1 MHSDSRHQEST
12 SLKGATTHLYA
23 RRCPGTFFEGQR
35 VTGRHSHWRFILLL
49 IACWSIS
56 SLLQAQSIQ
65 GLVVSIADGDTLTVL
80 DAQKVQHKIRLAGI
94 DTPERRQPFG
104 QRAREALSTLVF
116 QKVVLVLTEKKD
128 RYGRW
133 VGKVISDGRDVN
145 LVLVVDGWAWH
156 YKKYA
161 GEQSSSDRLLYAS
174 AEEDARSQRS
184 GLWSD
189 PYAIPPWD
197 WRAGAR

>member
-1 MHSDSRHQEST
+1 
-12 SLKGATTHLYA
+12 
-23 RRCPGTFFEGQR
+23 
-35 VTGRHSHWRFILLL
+35 VTGRHPHWLYFLLL

-56 SLLQAQSIQ
+56 SLLHAQSIQ

-104 QRAREALSTLVF
+104 QRAREALSALAF

-145 LVLVVDGWAWH
+145 LALVVDGWAWH

-161 GEQSSSDRLLYAS
+161 SEQSASDRLLYAS
-174 AEEDARSQRS
+174 AEEDARSQRR

-189 PYAIPPWD
+189 PHAIPPWD
-197 WRAGAR
+197 WRAGSR

>member
-1 MHSDSRHQEST
+1 MTSR
-12 SLKGATTHLYA
+12 
-23 RRCPGTFFEGQR
+23 R
-35 VTGRHSHWRFILLL
+35 SHWRFLLIL

-56 SLLQAQSIQ
+56 DLLHAQSIQ

-80 DAQKVQHKIRLAGI
+80 DAQKMQHKIRLAGI
-94 DTPERRQPFG
+94 DTPERHQPFG

-133 VGKVISDGRDVN
+133 VGKVIIDGRDVN
-145 LVLVVDGWAWH
+145 LALVVDGWAWH

-161 GEQSSSDRLLYAS
+161 REQSASDRLLYAS
-174 AEEDARSQRS
+174 AEEDARSQHR

-189 PYAIPPWD
+189 PHAIAPWD
-197 WRAGAR
+197 WRAGSR

>member
-1 MHSDSRHQEST
+1 M
-12 SLKGATTHLYA
+12 
-23 RRCPGTFFEGQR
+23 
-35 VTGRHSHWRFILLL
+35 TGRHPHWRLFLML

-56 SLLQAQSIQ
+56 GLLHAQSIQ

-104 QRAREALSTLVF
+104 QRAREALSHLVF
-116 QKVVLVLTEKKD
+116 QKVVLVLTEKRD

-133 VGKVISDGRDVN
+133 VAKVISDGRDVN
-145 LVLVVDGWAWH
+145 LSLVVDGWAWH

-161 GEQSSSDRLLYAS
+161 GEQSASDRLLYAS
-174 AEEDARSQRS
+174 AEEDARSQRR

-189 PYAIPPWD
+189 PHAIAPWD
-197 WRAGAR
+197 WRTGTR

>member
-1 MHSDSRHQEST
+1 
-12 SLKGATTHLYA
+12 
-23 RRCPGTFFEGQR
+23 
-35 VTGRHSHWRFILLL
+35 
-49 IACWSIS
+49 
-56 SLLQAQSIQ
+56 
-65 GLVVSIADGDTLTVL
+65 
-80 DAQKVQHKIRLAGI
+80 
-94 DTPERRQPFG
+94 
-104 QRAREALSTLVF
+104 
-116 QKVVLVLTEKKD
+116 
-128 RYGRW
+128 
-133 VGKVISDGRDVN
+133 VN

-189 PYAIPPWD
+189 PHAIPPWD

>member
-1 MHSDSRHQEST
+1 M
-12 SLKGATTHLYA
+12 
-23 RRCPGTFFEGQR
+23 
-35 VTGRHSHWRFILLL
+35 TGRNPHWHFFLML

-56 SLLQAQSIQ
+56 GLLHAQSIQ

-104 QRAREALSTLVF
+104 QRAREALSALVF

-133 VGKVISDGRDVN
+133 VGKVINNGRDVN
-145 LVLVVDGWAWH
+145 LVLVVDGLAWH

-161 GEQSSSDRLLYAS
+161 DEQSASDRLLYAN
-174 AEEDARSQRS
+174 AEEDARSKRR

-189 PYAIPPWD
+189 PHAIAPWD
-197 WRAGAR
+197 WRAGTR